1 MTKFIVMKKEMIL
14 GIVRHA
20 LTFAGGVLVMKGYV
34 QEQTATE
41 LSGAFLTLFGGVW
54 SIIEKNRK

>member
-1 MTKFIVMKKEMIL
+1 MKKEMIL

-41 LSGAFLTLFGGVW
+41 LSGAFLTLFGGIW
-54 SIIEKNRK
+54 SIVEKNRI

>member
-1 MTKFIVMKKEMIL
+1 MKKEMIL

-34 QEQTATE
+34 QEATATE

>member
-41 LSGAFLTLFGGVW
+41 LSGAFLTLFGGIW
-54 SIIEKNRK
+54 SIVEKNRI

>member
-1 MTKFIVMKKEMIL
+1 MIL
-14 GIVRHA
+14 GIIRHA
-20 LTFAGGVLVMKGYV
+20 LTFTGGILVMQGYV
-34 QEQTATE
+34 QEDTDTE

>member
-14 GIVRHA
+14 GIIRHA
-20 LTFAGGVLVMKGYV
+20 LTFTGGILVMQGYV
-34 QEQTATE
+34 QEDTATE